1 MRYLHEITLRREESQ
16 QSLGGTTGC
25 EGKTGKEGPI
35 DVPRRDLPSPG
46 SDAAW
51 ESSR

>member
-1 MRYLHEITLRREESQ
+1 MRRPHLRREESQ
-16 QSLGGTTGC
+16 SSLGGTTGL

-35 DVPRRDLPSPG
+35 DEPRRDLPSTE
-46 SDAAW
+46 SDAVW